1 MVTER
6 KTAPGRLSFNEFM
19 EAFRAQ
25 YKYGASQSLKKYS
38 ITEQIIHKNNRN
50 LHGIIVRAPGNR
62 IAPVFYYED
71 FYEAYRTGTSIDEC
85 IGKMVRFVSKNK
97 FPDNALSDMFTNW
110 EKVKDMLIIKL
121 MNYNKN
127 KKDILQR
134 PYMIIGDMVAI
145 VQIFVDDPTIGN
157 GCVSVDNAL
166 LEMWSVGREELF
178 KNAFENMNRF
188 RIKAINLQDLRF
200 DEEEEKTDEPNI
212 FVVSYDAPF
221 PGAAV
226 LLRAEYLGDFAKAKD
241 MDFFVLPVSVHEILL
256 IEKRP
261 QIGQEHLFSMMQAIN
276 SDTALSENMLSERI
290 FTIDRNE
297 KTLRYITDGKE
308 VELIH

>member
-6 KTAPGRLSFNEFM
+6 KTVPEKLSFKEFM
-19 EAFRAQ
+19 DAFRAQ
-25 YKYGASQSLKKYS
+25 YKYGSAQLLKKYS

-50 LHGIIVRAPGNR
+50 LHGIIVRAPGTR

-71 FYEAYRTGTSIDEC
+71 FYEAYRRGTSIDEC

-97 FPDNALSDMFTNW
+97 FPDNALSDVFTSW
-110 EKVKDMLIIKL
+110 EKVKEKLIIKL

-127 KKDILQR
+127 RKDILKK

-157 GCVSVDNAL
+157 GCVTVDDAL
-166 LEMWSVGREELF
+166 LTIWSVEREVLF
-178 KNAFENMNRF
+178 KHAFENMDRF
-188 RIKAINLQDLRF
+188 RIKAINLLDLQF
-200 DEEEEKTDEPNI
+200 DDERNNEEPNI
-212 FVVSYDAPF
+212 YVVSYDAPF

-226 LLRAEYLGDFAKAKD
+226 LLRTDYLADFAKSKD

-261 QIGQEHLFSMMQAIN
+261 QIGQENLFAMMQAIN
-276 SDTALSENMLSERI
+276 SDKALSENMLSERI
-290 FTIDRNE
+290 FSIDRNE
-297 KTLRYITDGKE
+297 KTLRYISDGKE
-308 VELIH
+308 LELIH